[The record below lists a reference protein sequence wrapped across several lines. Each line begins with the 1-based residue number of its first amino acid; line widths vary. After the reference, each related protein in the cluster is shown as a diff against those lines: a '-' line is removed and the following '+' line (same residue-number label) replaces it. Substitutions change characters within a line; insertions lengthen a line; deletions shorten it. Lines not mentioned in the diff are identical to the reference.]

1 MGGVSPPETPLF
13 GRPCPSRA
21 GAPNLYFT
29 AALFAEKTRR
39 ADILLRLSPSRTG
52 APNLYLATVLF
63 AAETRREGISYRC
76 FLWLRLFAA
85 GQIAAGLRGDVFA
98 WIFYGAYVLITVMVW
113 AIGGKATR
121 NVGQGI
127 DKDQVNREAK
137 LTRDLQR
144 KWIWM
149 PRD

>member
-1 MGGVSPPETPLF
+1 MAYRIVKWVM
-13 GRPCPSRA
+13 A
-21 GAPNLYFT
+21 AAAVLYP
-29 AALFAEKTRR
+29 ALV
-39 ADILLRLSPSRTG
+39 LLLP
-52 APNLYLATVLF
+52 A
-63 AAETRREGISYRC
+63 
-76 FLWLRLFAA
+76 
-85 GQIAAGLRGDVFA
+85 AAGLRGDVFA

>member
-1 MGGVSPPETPLF
+1 MAYRIVKWGMAAAAV
-13 GRPCPSRA
+13 
-21 GAPNLYFT
+21 LYP
-29 AALFAEKTRR
+29 ALV
-39 ADILLRLSPSRTG
+39 LLLP
-52 APNLYLATVLF
+52 A
-63 AAETRREGISYRC
+63 
-76 FLWLRLFAA
+76 
-85 GQIAAGLRGDVFA
+85 AAGLRGDVFA

-149 PRD
+149 PRV

>member
-1 MGGVSPPETPLF
+1 MAYRIVKWGMAAAAV
-13 GRPCPSRA
+13 
-21 GAPNLYFT
+21 LYP
-29 AALFAEKTRR
+29 ALV
-39 ADILLRLSPSRTG
+39 LLLP
-52 APNLYLATVLF
+52 A
-63 AAETRREGISYRC
+63 
-76 FLWLRLFAA
+76 
-85 GQIAAGLRGDVFA
+85 AAGLRGDVFA